1 MTFENENPF
10 ALRSTLEYEMPDFSR
25 INDESYLPAFHAGCV
40 EQLQEVD
47 EILKQDEVT
56 FENTIVAMERSGQ
69 MLMRVLVVF
78 YNKSSS
84 DTTDRLDEIEEEL
97 APKLSA
103 HTDAIRLNQKLF
115 GRIKEL
121 YSKRDSLG
129 LNNEDAWLLERYYMD
144 FTHAGAHLTDAQ
156 REELKALNEELSKL
170 ETQFGKNLLT
180 DTNDLGV
187 VVDDVAELDGLSENE
202 IAACA
207 SAANARGLEGKWLVG
222 MVNFTGHPLLA
233 SMKNRSLRER
243 VMQNS
248 LIKGARSNENDN
260 RPVILQIVKLRAK
273 RAELF
278 GVKTHAEHVLQD
290 RNAQNPTNV
299 HNMLQQIA
307 PAAVRNAKAEGADLQ
322 KAMDEDFYNQAK
334 AVLDEFFPD
343 LDINELNAIRD
354 MSASLQSPT
363 KSLEEIASEY
373 GVSTERIAAI
383 RSKTAS
389 QVADATQSPAGT
401 PIKLES
407 WDWDLYTEA
416 VRMEKYNLD
425 TTAMR
430 PYFELERVLQDGV
443 FFAANKLFGISFKE
457 RKDIV
462 TYHPDARAFEVFN
475 EDGSKLALF
484 IGDFYTRDSKR
495 GGAWMNNLVDQNH
508 LLGQL
513 PVVVNNLNVPKP
525 PAGQPTLLTYDEIT
539 TLFHEFGHTLH
550 GILSDVKYPRF
561 SGTSVERD
569 FVEFP
574 SQVNEM
580 WLTWPEVL
588 DNYARHYE
596 TGEKIPQEW
605 VDNLKAA
612 SAFNEGHATTS
623 YLAAAILDL
632 AWHSLDAD
640 ATVADVEE
648 FEAKAIESYGLNY
661 SPVPTRYR
669 STYFSHIFAG
679 GYSAGYYGYIWS
691 EVLDADTVDWFK
703 ENGGLTR
710 ANGDHFRNT
719 LLSRGGSINSMQ
731 MFRNFR
737 GRDATIEPLL
747 KRRGLL

>member
-25 INDESYLPAFHAGCV
+25 INDESYLPAFHAGCA
-40 EQLQEVD
+40 EQLHEVH
-47 EILKQDEVT
+47 EIIKQDEVT
-56 FENTIVAMERSGQ
+56 FENTIVALERSGQ
-69 MLMRVLVVF
+69 MLMRVLNVF

-103 HTDAIRLNQKLF
+103 HTDAIALNQDLF
-115 GRIKEL
+115 GRIKHL
-121 YSKRDSLG
+121 YENRDSLE
-129 LNNEDAWLLERYYMD
+129 LNNEDAWLLERYYLD
-144 FTHAGAHLTDAQ
+144 FTHKGAHLTDAQ
-156 REELKALNEELSKL
+156 REELKGLNEELSKL

-187 VVDDVAELDGLSENE
+187 VVDNVAELDGLSENE

-222 MVNFTGHPLLA
+222 MVNFTGHPLL
-233 SMKNRSLRER
+233 SSIKNRSLRER
-243 VMQNS
+243 VMHNS
-248 LIKGARSNENDN
+248 LIKGARSNDNDN

-299 HNMLQQIA
+299 HNMLKQIA
-307 PAAVRNAKAEGADLQ
+307 PAAVRNARAEGADLQ
-322 KAMDEDFYNQAK
+322 KS
-334 AVLDEFFPD
+334 
-343 LDINELNAIRD
+343 I
-354 MSASLQSPT
+354 
-363 KSLEEIASEY
+363 
-373 GVSTERIAAI
+373 
-383 RSKTAS
+383 
-389 QVADATQSPAGT
+389 DANGEGYS
-401 PIKLES
+401 LES

-640 ATVADVEE
+640 ATVEDVEE